1 MAFEANLSDFT
12 IYAYT
17 VDLNQ
22 KVQPLNVNFLDFFWI
37 FLSHLIRR
45 NGKMSGEGLKVE
57 KVAKWA
63 TLGIGVAYPFLQ
75 GESRVIGCPEHPTDR
90 S

>member
-1 MAFEANLSDFT
+1 MIVNATSNDSGTPLRERAKMAFEANLSDFT
-12 IYAYT
+12 IHTYT

-22 KVQPLNVNFLDFFWI
+22 KVQPLNVNFLDFFCI

-63 TLGIGVAYPFLQ
+63 TLA
-75 GESRVIGCPEHPTDR
+75 
-90 S
+90 

>member
-22 KVQPLNVNFLDFFWI
+22 NVQPLNVNFLDFFCI
-37 FLSHLIRR
+37 FLSHLIRM
-45 NGKMSGEGLKVE
+45 NGKMAGEGLKVE

-63 TLGIGVAYPFLQ
+63 TLRMRFPAFLH
-75 GESRVIGCPEHPTDR
+75 GRDIFFKKFHKCALDF
-90 S
+90 

>member
-17 VDLNQ
+17 VHFNQ
-22 KVQPLNVNFLDFFWI
+22 KVQPLNINFLDFFWI

-63 TLGIGVAYPFLQ
+63 TLVRGQGKGGELQ
-75 GESRVIGCPEHPTDR
+75 KYKACKT
-90 S
+90 

>member
-22 KVQPLNVNFLDFFWI
+22 KVQPLNVNFLDFFLI

-63 TLGIGVAYPFLQ
+63 TLLTLFIHSTIMVLF
-75 GESRVIGCPEHPTDR
+75 H
-90 S
+90 

>member
-22 KVQPLNVNFLDFFWI
+22 KRQPLNVNFLDFFCI
-37 FLSHLIRR
+37 FLSHLIRM
-45 NGKMSGEGLKVE
+45 NGKMAGEGLKVE

-63 TLGIGVAYPFLQ
+63 TLANLNPK
-75 GESRVIGCPEHPTDR
+75 RWT
-90 S
+90 

>member
-17 VDLNQ
+17 VDLIQ

-63 TLGIGVAYPFLQ
+63 TLNSVTTFRFAGLNPVP
-75 GESRVIGCPEHPTDR
+75 
-90 S
+90 